1 MIVFIY
7 VVIMAM
13 LASAFVFVAA
23 LLRSWDS
30 RSHCRKRRKN
40 KYNLKK

>member
-1 MIVFIY
+1 MGIVIY
-7 VVIMAM
+7 LLSMA
-13 LASAFVFVAA
+13 LLVSAFVFVAA

-30 RSHCRKRRKN
+30 RSHYKKRRKN